1 MLSIGWIDESRIR
14 RVKGAFFEEF
24 QLLEVRFARNRHP
37 DSRTVQTPKYL
48 DNESLH
54 NGGSTV
60 LRKLSPPPYSLF
72 FFFLCFP
79 FLSRP
84 FKFVSGGLNLL
95 KLDSYSYTFNTRIL
109 ACACIE
115 QFSSLRFERKCALLK
130 RSKRSRCSTVVFF
143 IPFPFLRFLPLNVER
158 FTTDEKIIGENN
170 RGVETVNYVN

>member
-1 MLSIGWIDESRIR
+1 M
-14 RVKGAFFEEF
+14 EF
-24 QLLEVRFARNRHP
+24 QLLEVRFAWNRHP
-37 DSRTVQTPKYL
+37 DRVEQFRHPSIWIMRVCIMAVLPCFV
-48 DNESLH
+48 NSLLLPIPFLF
-54 NGGSTV
+54 S
-60 LRKLSPPPYSLF
+60 SFAFLF
-72 FFFLCFP
+72 FRVYLNSF
-79 FLSRP
+79 R
-84 FKFVSGGLNLL
+84 GGLNLL

-170 RGVETVNYVN
+170 RGVETVNYVSNERIWIKV

>member
-1 MLSIGWIDESRIR
+1 MKVES
-14 RVKGAFFEEF
+14 EELKEHF
-24 QLLEVRFARNRHP
+24 SRNSNCWRFGLLGTGIQIVEQFRHP
-37 DSRTVQTPKYL
+37 SIWIMRVCIMAVLPCFV
-48 DNESLH
+48 NSL
-54 NGGSTV
+54 
-60 LRKLSPPPYSLF
+60 LLPIPF